1 MPQPKGF
8 SPSQPEKQAAKTKA
22 AKRKE
27 AAKRYDELKA
37 KGMPEFAIFARRRQA
52 EPGKPNPWLPVG
64 SLAVSRSSAIHR
76 AIFQN
81 EEELKKAAVRL
92 FPRLGKVKDELEF
105 GFRLKDKEFQDE
117 PIQVAVRPQPS
128 PFQLW
133 MDKVRRW
140 LGLGKRATQTSK
152 KG

>member
-1 MPQPKGF
+1 MSQPKGF
-8 SPSQPEKQAAKTKA
+8 SQSNPEKKPAKANT

-64 SLAVSRSSAIHR
+64 SLAVSRSSAIHQ

-92 FPRLGKVKDELEF
+92 FPRLSKVKDELEF

-128 PFQLW
+128 PLQSW
-133 MDKVRRW
+133 IDRVRKW
-140 LGLGKRATQTSK
+140 LGLGKRTTQASK